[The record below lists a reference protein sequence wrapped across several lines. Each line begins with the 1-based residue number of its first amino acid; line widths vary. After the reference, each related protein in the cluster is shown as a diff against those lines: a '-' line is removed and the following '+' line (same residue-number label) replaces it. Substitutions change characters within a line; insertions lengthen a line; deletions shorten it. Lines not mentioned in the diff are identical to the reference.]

1 MASARGPLPNR
12 TDDLSRE
19 RDANRNGRDPIKRGI
34 SVPSSQPPANPE
46 WDEVA
51 TMLYNS
57 VGESGIREFYEASDW
72 ALLYLLCDDLSY
84 IRHQKEETGKY
95 TALIYQTVISALNG
109 LGLTEGDRRRIRI
122 ELDSQ
127 PEEEGEATLTIISD
141 YQAKLAESFK
151 AREA

>member
-1 MASARGPLPNR
+1 MY
-12 TDDLSRE
+12 
-19 RDANRNGRDPIKRGI
+19 
-34 SVPSSQPPANPE
+34 V
-46 WDEVA
+46 
-51 TMLYNS
+51 
-57 VGESGIREFYEASDW
+57 
-72 ALLYLLCDDLSY
+72 LCDDLSY
-84 IRHQKEETGKY
+84 LRRQKEETGKY